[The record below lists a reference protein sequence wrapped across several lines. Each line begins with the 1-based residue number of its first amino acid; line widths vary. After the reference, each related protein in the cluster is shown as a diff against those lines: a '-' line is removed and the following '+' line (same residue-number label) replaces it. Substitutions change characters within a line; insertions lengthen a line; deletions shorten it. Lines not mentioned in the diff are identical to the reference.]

1 MPRVSHE
8 RWVSIGFLL
17 PFRGMLGSSA
27 RTNPP
32 ALRVQDGAR
41 VAAVQGSEKAWLERS
56 WCRACRG
63 QRSGKE
69 PGMWQ
74 RRTPPSGVLPQEG
87 FQGFT
92 LSP

>member
-63 QRSGKE
+63 RGLARSLECGR
-69 PGMWQ
+69 G
-74 RRTPPSGVLPQEG
+74 GHLPLESYHRKV
-87 FQGFT
+87 FKD
-92 LSP
+92 LP